1 MDWREIPSLSA
12 LRAFEAT
19 ARLLSFSKAA
29 GELNVTHAAIAQ
41 HVRGLEAE
49 FSESLVV
56 RAGRGIALT
65 HAGERLAARLVAG
78 FGEIA
83 SGVKDIRQMGVDRPL
98 TISVTP
104 AFATSWLMPRI
115 GSFWSAHPDIT
126 LNISPTYNLVDL
138 AKDNVD
144 MAIRFG
150 DGNWAGCDVEYL
162 TNGDLVVVGHPDL
175 INNPNANS
183 MKDLTGLT
191 WFFEKIYARER
202 RLVVSCEGFDLDTAE
217 VNTLASSD
225 LVFAAVNAKLGIS
238 AITRTLIEPKINTGE
253 LQAVCVLKSEGL
265 GYHLVTR
272 KNFDSPSLRI
282 FRKWLRQEAKET

>member
-29 GELNVTHAAIAQ
+29 AELNVTHAAIAQ

-83 SGVKDIRQMGVDRPL
+83 NGVQDIRQLGVDRPL

-115 GSFWSAHPDIT
+115 GSFWEKHPDIT
-126 LNISPTYNLVDL
+126 VNISPTYKLVDL

-150 DGNWAGCDVEYL
+150 DGSWAGCDVEYL
-162 TNGDLVVVGHPDL
+162 TSGDLVVVGHPEL

-183 MKDLTGLT
+183 MADLVGLT
-191 WFFEKIYARER
+191 WFFERIYARER
-202 RLVVSCEGFDLDTAE
+202 RLVVQSEGFDLKSAQ
-217 VNTLASSD
+217 VNTLESSD
-225 LVFAAVNAKLGIS
+225 LVFAAVSAKLGVS
-238 AITRTLIEPKINTGE
+238 AITRSLIDHKITSGE
-253 LQAVCVLKSEGL
+253 FQAVCRLKTDGL
-265 GYHLVTR
+265 GYHIVTR
-272 KNFDSPSLRI
+272 KNFDSPSLRT
-282 FRKWLRQEAKET
+282 FKKWLHQVA